1 MRQRGKRRGRWIA
14 LGAVALGVAGALAA
28 RPLAEAAA
36 TAALRDAGFPE
47 AQVSIAAIG
56 LDGAQLRLDS
66 LVAFGALGPA
76 GERYG
81 LPLAGRGTLSGPLLI
96 GLTPEG
102 VAASPLGCLEGR
114 VEGLDVAGEAVAAP
128 GGLRVCAPA
137 GGEALRWGRA
147 GLMLAA
153 RIESPRVEMTGRRIL
168 AEGVEVDLA
177 QDAAAQSADL
187 RVASLRPTGKPADF
201 APLAITARAEQPAG
215 QAIALTAAATAA
227 DGLLSASGEGRH
239 DPVSVEGRFVLTA
252 KPARLKPGGPGLGA
266 LSPRLGTMV
275 TEAAGT
281 ISGTATFAWTGEGLR
296 SSGQVKLS
304 GVTGRVGPVTVAAA
318 SGAVALSSLL
328 PPVVPAGQQ
337 VKVGL
342 LDVGV
347 PLTDGTVRFG
357 YGRDGRL
364 SIESAQ
370 WHWAGGLLRSDPVA
384 FRPEAP
390 KGTVTLH
397 AEGVDLAQLFAMID
411 VDGLEAS
418 GRLGG
423 SLPVTLAGDT
433 IRVDG
438 GVLDS
443 AGPGTLRYDPEKPP
457 SALQGD
463 PGSPTGML
471 LGALTD
477 FRYESLRLT
486 VDGQAGGE
494 LSVGVAVRGA
504 NPTFYDGYP
513 VALNLKLSGAL
524 DRILRQSLDAARIPD
539 AVREGMT
546 DFGRKDR

>member
-1 MRQRGKRRGRWIA
+1 MR
-14 LGAVALGVAGALAA
+14 
-28 RPLAEAAA
+28 
-36 TAALRDAGFPE
+36 DSGFPE
-47 AQVSIAAIG
+47 ARVSIAGIG
-56 LDGAQLRLDS
+56 LDGARLRLDS

-81 LPLAGRGTLSGPLLI
+81 LALAGRGTLSGPLLI

-102 VAASPLGCLEGR
+102 VVASPLGCLEGS
-114 VEGLDVAGEAVAAP
+114 VEGLEVAGEAVAAP
-128 GGLRVCAPA
+128 QGLRVCTPA
-137 GGEALRWGRA
+137 AGEVLRWGSA
-147 GLMLAA
+147 GLRLAA
-153 RIESPRVEMTGRRIL
+153 RIESPRIELTGRRIL
-168 AEGVEVDLA
+168 AEGVEADLA
-177 QDAAAQSADL
+177 QDAAAQAADL

-201 APLAITARAEQPAG
+201 APLALAVRAEQPAG
-215 QAIALTAAATAA
+215 QAIALTATVTGA
-227 DGLLSASGEGRH
+227 DGVLSAGGEGRH
-239 DPVSVEGRFVLTA
+239 DPASGEGRFVLTA
-252 KPARLKPGGPGLGA
+252 KPIRLKPGGPGLGA
-266 LSPRLGTMV
+266 LSPRLAALV
-275 TEAAGT
+275 DEAAGT
-281 ISGTATFAWTGEGLR
+281 IGGSATFAWTGKGLR
-296 SSGQVKLS
+296 SGAQVKLA

-318 SGAVALSSLL
+318 SGTIALTSLL
-328 PPVVPAGQQ
+328 PPEVPAGQIL
-337 VKVGL
+337 KIGL

-364 SIESAQ
+364 SIEEAQ

-390 KGTVTLH
+390 KGAVTLH
-397 AEGVDLAQLFAMID
+397 AEGVDLARLFAMID

-423 SLPVTLAGDT
+423 SLPVTLAGDVV
-433 IRVDG
+433 RVDG
-438 GVLDS
+438 GILES

-504 NPTFYDGYP
+504 NPAFYDGYP